1 MRDHASGG
9 ENAGMRG
16 LPRYAVPVFVG
27 AFLLFQV
34 QPIIARCILPW
45 FGGSPSVWTTCML
58 FFQVLLLAGYAYS
71 HWLIDRVKPGGQA
84 TFHAALIGL
93 SLLALAAMAIAWGAP
108 ILPSQSWK
116 PADSSQPVLR
126 IIALLAVTVGLPY
139 LVLATTSPLLQA
151 WFSRRFPDI
160 SPYRL
165 YTVSNVGSILALLSY
180 PFLVEPLLPLRA
192 QAWVWAA
199 GYALFAV
206 WVVYC
211 AVDAGRDR
219 MVEAAVRSSG
229 QAEDAGPTPGWR
241 LKLLWVGL
249 PALACAL
256 FLAVTN
262 QMCQEVAVIPFLWI
276 LPLTLYLLSFIIC
289 FYSERGYRRLFY
301 LLALIVAVAAS
312 LAIIP
317 RSETL
322 TTRLQIVIYAAAL
335 FICCMVCHG
344 ELAALKPAPRR
355 LTAFYLAM
363 AIGGAMGGIFVG
375 AIAPLIFHRYWEL
388 QLGLILCWAVGLS
401 ALWSNRAAL
410 PRLLPQI
417 AITGSAIIAIYIVVS
432 LPSDAKLNARDVAVA
447 RNFYGI
453 LQVSE
458 QHEGT
463 PDYHRRVMV
472 HGRTIHGIQYVSEEK
487 RGKPTSYYG
496 AESGV
501 GLALKLRRRQ
511 VGTELGSQA
520 LKVGITGLGIGTVAV
535 FGVPGDE
542 FRFYEINP
550 DVVRFAR
557 DPSLFTY
564 LADSKANVEIVL
576 GDARISLER
585 ELRAGP
591 EQYDVMILDA
601 FSGDAVPAHLL
612 TREAFA
618 LYLRQLRNP
627 GGLLAIH
634 VTNRVLDL
642 KPVIWNLAES
652 LGLAAVLVSTPG
664 DKTMTFPSEWMLLS
678 RDATLPKMP
687 ELASSGTTIHDPA
700 TIGVWT
706 DDYHPLLPIMK

>member
-1 MRDHASGG
+1 M
-9 ENAGMRG
+9 M
-16 LPRYAVPVFVG
+16 PRYAVPVFVG

-84 TFHAALIGL
+84 VFHAVLIGL
-93 SLLALAAMAIAWGAP
+93 SLVALAVMAVAWGAP
-108 ILPSQSWK
+108 ILPAQSWK

-151 WFSRRFPDI
+151 WFSRRFPGA

-219 MVEAAVRSSG
+219 TGEAAGKRDSAGSAG
-229 QAEDAGPTPGWR
+229 PDAEVGDAGPAPGWR
-241 LKLLWVGL
+241 LKLLWAGL

-256 FLAVTN
+256 FLAMTN

-301 LLALIVAVAAS
+301 LLALIAAVAAS

-317 RSETL
+317 RSGRL
-322 TTRLQIVIYAAAL
+322 DMKLQIGVYSAAL

-375 AIAPLIFHRYWEL
+375 AIAPLIFRGYWEL
-388 QLGLILCWAVGLS
+388 EMSLVIIWGFGMWT
-401 ALWSNRAAL
+401 LWRKRGSL
-410 PRLLPQI
+410 PRRVPQI
-417 AITGSAIIAIYIVVS
+417 ALGVACLAAVYSIAFRPAEDS
-432 LPSDAKLNARDVAVA
+432 QDTRNATLC
-447 RNFYGI
+447 RNFYGV
-453 LQVSE
+453 LKVAERGADDPQS
-458 QHEGT
+458 
-463 PDYHRRVMV
+463 HRRVMV
-472 HGRTIHGIQYVSEEK
+472 HGRTIHGIQYLSEEK
-487 RGKPTSYYG
+487 RGAPTAYYG

-501 GLALKLRRRQ
+501 SLALQLHQRSGETEPVSGGLR
-511 VGTELGSQA
+511 
-520 LKVGITGLGIGTVAV
+520 VGITGLGIGTVAA
-535 FGVPGDE
+535 FGRPGDTY
-542 FRFYEINP
+542 RFYEINP
-550 DVVRFAR
+550 DVVRLAR

-564 LADSKANVEIVL
+564 LADSKASVEVVL

-585 ELRAGP
+585 EIRSGS
-591 EQYDVMILDA
+591 QQFDVMVLDA
-601 FSGDAVPAHLL
+601 FSGDAIPAHLL

-618 LYLRQLRNP
+618 LYLRHLRDP
-627 GGLLAIH
+627 DGVIAIN
-634 VTNRVLDL
+634 VTNRVLNL
-642 KPVIWNLAES
+642 KPVVIGIAQS
-652 LGLAAVLVSTPG
+652 LGLAAAMVRSPG
-664 DKTMTFPSEWMLLS
+664 DATLTFPSEWILLE
-678 RDATLPKMP
+678 RGGMA
-687 ELASSGTTIHDPA
+687 EGAERVAASGTAARGPGPT
-700 TIGVWT
+700 VLWT
-706 DDYHPLLPIMK
+706 DDYHPLLSILR